1 MPRTSTNGAPVA
13 AAKIASAPKTSPR
26 DAQRETR
33 RVTTRTIREMKLRG
47 EKLTM
52 ITAYDYT
59 FARLF
64 DEAGAD
70 VILVGDSLSNVIQG
84 NETTIPVTLDE
95 MIYHARLVV
104 RGAGT
109 PGAGHAMV
117 VCDMPFMSFQV
128 GADEGFRNAG
138 RIMKEAGAGAVKVE
152 GGERVC
158 ELVRRMSEA
167 GIPVMGHLGLTPQ
180 SIHQF
185 GSYITRGKSH
195 AEAEQ
200 LKRDA
205 KALEDAGVF
214 SIVLEKIPATLAKQ
228 VTASLKVSTIGIGA
242 GPDCDGQVLVMHD
255 MLGLT
260 EEFHPRFV
268 RHYAALADTVRDA
281 VRRYDSDIKKGTFP
295 NKEESY

>member
-1 MPRTSTNGAPVA
+1 MSTAKHDPSPSQAP
-13 AAKIASAPKTSPR
+13 
-26 DAQRETR
+26 RETR
-33 RVTTRTIREMKLRG
+33 RVTTRTIREMKQRG
-47 EKLTM
+47 EKVTM

-64 DEAGAD
+64 DDAGAD
-70 VILVGDSLSNVIQG
+70 LLLVGDSLSNVIQG

-104 RGAGT
+104 RGAHE
-109 PGAGHAMV
+109 HAMV
-117 VCDMPFMSFQV
+117 ICDMPFMSYQV
-128 GADEGFRNAG
+128 KGDEGFRNAG
-138 RIMKEAGAGAVKVE
+138 RIMKETGAGGVKVE

-158 ELVRRMSEA
+158 DLVRRMSEA

-185 GSYITRGKSH
+185 GTYATRGTSTE
-195 AEAEQ
+195 EAER

-205 KALEDAGVF
+205 RALQDAGVF
-214 SIVLEKIPATLAKQ
+214 SIVLEKIPAGLAKE
-228 VTASLKVSTIGIGA
+228 VTGMLQVSTIGIGA
-242 GPDCDGQVLVMHD
+242 GPHCDGQVLVMHD

-268 RHYAALADTVRDA
+268 RRYASLAETVRSA
-281 VRRYDSDIKKGTFP
+281 VRQYDADIKTGTFP
-295 NKEESY
+295 SASESY